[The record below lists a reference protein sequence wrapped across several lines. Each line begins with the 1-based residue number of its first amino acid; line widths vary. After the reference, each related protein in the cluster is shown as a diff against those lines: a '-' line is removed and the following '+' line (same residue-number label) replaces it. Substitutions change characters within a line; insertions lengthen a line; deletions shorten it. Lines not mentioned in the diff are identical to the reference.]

1 MKAETI
7 EGKACYPVLPL
18 RDIVVFPKMI
28 IPIFVGRD
36 RSIKAL
42 QNLGEGNTI
51 FLVSQRDGERE
62 LPKVS
67 ELYKIGVLS
76 KVLQIIRLQDSSIK
90 IIVEGI
96 SKAKVVKFLNR
107 GPYLKAYINMTQ
119 DVCCNEQ
126 ESIVLKNTIVGLFEE
141 YLSLSR
147 KASQESFMNIVQIED
162 IVNFCNALCS
172 QIYLPVEKRQQLL
185 EVNDVNK
192 KLEKLM
198 IYINAEIELLKAEK
212 KIKTRVRT
220 QIKKNQ
226 KDYYLNEQLKAI
238 HKELGEEDLKEE
250 LNEIKNAIAKLKLTK
265 EAKEKAN
272 SEIKKLKMMN
282 PMSSEATVIR
292 NYLDWIIV
300 LPWKKFTA
308 NNKNL
313 EKAQEALDS
322 EHYALDKVKER
333 IIEYL
338 AVNIK
343 SKKLGGSIICFVG
356 PPGVGKTSLAKS
368 IAKATGRNFA
378 KITLGGLRDEAE
390 IKGHRRTYV
399 GAMPGKIIQAMKKAK
414 SSNPLIL
421 LDEID
426 KLGIDYRGD
435 PASALLEILDTSQN
449 VHFNDHYL
457 EVDFDLSNVMFVAT
471 ANTTNIP
478 TPLLDR
484 MELLRVSGYTEKD
497 KLEIAKKHLIPRVR
511 ESHSMTEKELNVN
524 DFAIID
530 IIKYYT
536 RESGVRN
543 LAREI
548 EKIFRK
554 SVKKVLAEKQKSI
567 SVSSKNLSEFL
578 GPRKFNYGEI
588 EKKNQIGITNGLA
601 YTEVGGDLLP
611 IEAVKYKGKGNIK
624 ITGKLGDVMK
634 ESVQAAHSYIHS
646 KAKQYGIKE
655 ELFQKYDIHVH
666 VPEGAIPKDGPS
678 AGIAIS
684 TSIVS
689 ILTEIPIKKD
699 IAMTGEITLRGNV
712 LPIGGLKEKL
722 LAALRAGVKRVIIPK
737 ENFKDLEEMPKEVK
751 SNLKILTVE
760 LFDEVMGHALQKKIN
775 IISDKINTSVMDKK
789 KEHPPVL
796 IQHTTKL

>member
-1 MKAETI
+1 MLVYIYKPQILKHKVKMKLGNIKEATY
-7 EGKACYPVLPL
+7 YPVLPL
-18 RDIVVFPKMI
+18 RDIVVFPKMV

-36 RSIKAL
+36 RSKKAL
-42 QNLGEGNTI
+42 ENLGDSNTV
-51 FLVSQRDGERE
+51 FLISQKDAEKE
-62 LPKVS
+62 LPKIS
-67 ELYKIGVLS
+67 ELYKIGILAR
-76 KVLQIIRLQDSSIK
+76 VLQVIKLQGSSVK
-90 IIVEGI
+90 IIIEGI
-96 SKAKVVKFLNR
+96 SKAKSVKFLNK
-107 GPYLKAYINMTQ
+107 GPYLKAYINIAQ
-119 DVCCNEQ
+119 DVCSNKQ
-126 ESIVLKNTIVGLFEE
+126 ESLALRNTMVSLLEDYIDLANRKAPQELFE
-141 YLSLSR
+141 
-147 KASQESFMNIVQIED
+147 NIVQIED
-162 IVNFCNALCS
+162 VVDFCNAVCS
-172 QIYLPVEKRQQLL
+172 QIYLPVEKKQQLL
-185 EVNDVNK
+185 EINDVNK
-192 KLEKLM
+192 KLEKLT
-198 IYINAEIELLKAEK
+198 IYINSEIELLKAEK

-220 QIKKNQ
+220 QIEKNQ

-238 HKELGEEDLKEE
+238 HKELGEEDLKGE
-250 LNEIKNAIAKLKLTK
+250 LNEIKNKIAKLKLTK

-272 SEIKKLKMMN
+272 SEIKRLKMMN
-282 PMSSEATVIR
+282 PMSSEATVVR
-292 NYLDWIIV
+292 NYLDWIIA
-300 LPWKKFTA
+300 LPWQKFTA
-308 NNKNL
+308 NNKDL
-313 EKAQEALDS
+313 EKAQEVLDS

-343 SKKLGGSIICFVG
+343 SKKLGGSIICFIG

-399 GAMPGKIIQAMKKAK
+399 GAMPGKIIQAMKKVK

-426 KLGIDYRGD
+426 KLGTDYRGD

-457 EVDFDLSNVMFVAT
+457 EIDFDLSNAMFVAT

-484 MELLRVSGYTEKD
+484 MEILRVSGYTEKE
-497 KLEIAKKHLIPRVR
+497 KLEIAKKHLVSRIR
-511 ESHSMTEKELNVN
+511 ESHSITTKELNIGN
-524 DFAIID
+524 SAITD
-530 IIKYYT
+530 IIRYYT

-543 LAREI
+543 LNREI

-554 SVKKVLAEKQKSI
+554 SVKKILVGKRKSI
-567 SVSSKNLSEFL
+567 SISSKNLTKFL
-578 GPRKFNYGEI
+578 GPYKFNYGEI
-588 EKKNQIGITNGLA
+588 DKENQIGITNGLA

-646 KAKQYGIKE
+646 KAREYGVKE
-655 ELFQKYDIHVH
+655 EMFQKYDIHVH

-684 TSIVS
+684 ASIVS
-689 ILTEIPIKKD
+689 IFTEIPVKKD
-699 IAMTGEITLRGNV
+699 VAMTGEITLRGNV

-722 LAALRAGVKRVIIPK
+722 LAALRAGVKKVIIPK
-737 ENFKDLEEMPKEVK
+737 ENSKDLEEMPKEVK
-751 SNLKILTVE
+751 NKIEILTVE
-760 LFDEVMGHALQKKIN
+760 SFDEVMKHALEEKG
-775 IISDKINTSVMDKK
+775 
-789 KEHPPVL
+789 
-796 IQHTTKL
+796 

>member
-1 MKAETI
+1 MGVENIEKAI
-7 EGKACYPVLPL
+7 YYPVLPL
-18 RDIVVFPKMI
+18 RDVVMFPKMI
-28 IPIFVGRD
+28 IPIFVGREK
-36 RSIKAL
+36 SIKAL

-51 FLVSQRDGERE
+51 FLTSQKDSEQE
-62 LPKVS
+62 VPKVNG
-67 ELYKIGVLS
+67 LCKVGVLS
-76 KVLQIIRLQDSSIK
+76 RVLQIIKLQDLSVK
-90 IIVEGI
+90 VIIEGV
-96 SKAKVVKFLNR
+96 SKAKAIKFLNKEAH
-107 GPYLKAYINMTQ
+107 LKAHIKLTE
-119 DVCCNEQ
+119 DVCSNKQ
-126 ESIVLKNTIVGLFEE
+126 ESIVLRNSIMSLFEE
-141 YLSLSR
+141 YLNLA
-147 KASQESFMNIVQIED
+147 KKIPQELFNNIMQID
-162 IVNFCNALCS
+162 DVVNFCNALCT
-172 QIYLPVEKRQQLL
+172 QIDLPVEKKQQLL
-185 EVNDVNK
+185 EINDVNK

-198 IYINAEIELLKAEK
+198 IYINAEIELLKAEN
-212 KIKTRVRT
+212 KIKSRVRT
-220 QIKKNQ
+220 QIEKNQ

-238 HKELGEEDLKEE
+238 HKELGDEDLKEE
-250 LNEIKNAIAKLKLTK
+250 LHEIKSRVAKLKLTK
-265 EAKEKAN
+265 EARERAN
-272 SEIKKLKMMN
+272 TEIKRLKMMN

-292 NYLDWIIV
+292 NYLDWIIT

-308 NNKNL
+308 NNNDL
-313 EKAQEALDS
+313 QKAQKVLDS
-322 EHYALDKVKER
+322 EHYALNKVKER

-343 SKKLGGSIICFVG
+343 SKKLSGSIICFVG

-390 IKGHRRTYV
+390 IKGHRRTYI

-426 KLGIDYRGD
+426 KLNTDYRGD
-435 PASALLEILDTSQN
+435 PASALLDILDRSQN
-449 VHFNDHYL
+449 MSFNDNYL
-457 EVDFDLSNVMFVAT
+457 EIDFDLSNVMFVAT

-478 TPLLDR
+478 MPLLDR

-497 KLEIAKKHLIPRVR
+497 KLEIAKKHLIPKVR
-511 ESHSMTEKELNVN
+511 ESHSMTINELKIS
-524 DFAIID
+524 DSAIID
-530 IIKYYT
+530 IIRYYT
-536 RESGVRN
+536 KESGVRGLN
-543 LAREI
+543 REI

-554 SVKKVLAEKQKSI
+554 SVKKILLKKQKSI
-567 SVSSKNLSEFL
+567 AVSSKNLVKLL
-578 GPRKFNYGEI
+578 GPHKFNYGEI
-588 EKKNQIGITNGLA
+588 DQKNWIGITNGLA

-611 IEAVKYKGKGNIK
+611 IEAVKYKGRGQVK

-646 KAKQYGIKE
+646 RIKEYGIKE
-655 ELFQKYDIHVH
+655 ALFQKYDIHVH

-689 ILTEIPIKKD
+689 ILTEVPVKRD

-722 LAALRAGVKRVIIPK
+722 LAALRAGVKTVIIPK

-751 SNLKILTVE
+751 DNLEILTVAS
-760 LFDEVMGHALQKKIN
+760 FDEVIGYAFQ
-775 IISDKINTSVMDKK
+775 
-789 KEHPPVL
+789 
-796 IQHTTKL
+796 TK